1 MDEKHE
7 IIGMVHDLSPKKR
20 DFTKRFLSFLEDLQ
34 GMDQMEAATEALKDQ
49 MIEFDDLRD
58 GIYEIEEIELDL
70 LILLGIK
77 NKVEYLSV
85 FRKHSRLEEP
95 IINKEFEK
103 EFLDA
108 AKSEDGVNKSLDKMI
123 NKLKTK
129 WSALSMHQ

>member
-1 MDEKHE
+1 
-7 IIGMVHDLSPKKR
+7 
-20 DFTKRFLSFLEDLQ
+20 
-34 GMDQMEAATEALKDQ
+34 MENYPR
-49 MIEFDDLRD
+49 I
-58 GIYEIEEIELDL
+58 IEEIEFDL